1 MSLKRAAVAVAEQEE
16 HKLCNSSE
24 EPPAA
29 NLTKLGNIRKGQV
42 AEPAKNICI
51 STSPYDALCMCVCV
65 FFWINYDIF
74 LALIELVMQQK

>member
-1 MSLKRAAVAVAEQEE
+1 MSLKRAAVAEQEE

-51 STSPYDALCMCVCV
+51 STSPYDAHVCVCV
-65 FFWINYDIF
+65 FLNK
-74 LALIELVMQQK
+74 L

>member
-51 STSPYDALCMCVCV
+51 STSPYDAHVCV
-65 FFWINYDIF
+65 FFWIN
-74 LALIELVMQQK
+74 